1 MKPIKIFYQCRNKVT
16 RQFFRININNLCSK
30 KICFAGIIKTN
41 ARMPILKM
49 LYHFMGRFEHFG
61 CVSYLIWKTFFSLK
75 DKLTSS
81 KEIPTEWTLTI
92 LYSGPVPSAHKTLKR
107 ERIVYQYILLVHKTP
122 MGKSLI

>member
-1 MKPIKIFYQCRNKVT
+1 
-16 RQFFRININNLCSK
+16 
-30 KICFAGIIKTN
+30 
-41 ARMPILKM
+41 MPILKM